1 MGAQN
6 ARVRYGVA
14 IPAAS
19 TDDIESSVTDTQQ
32 THSGFTHHLQEEIWP
47 RIRGLKPNGVRAIPA
62 ATLILIDRTEA
73 HPKVLMG
80 RRNPS
85 DRFMPNKFVFP
96 GGRVDP
102 ADAVMNV
109 SGALSGPAERRLQMV
124 RGKAFARSLPLAAIR
139 ETFEETGL
147 VIGTKEFGAPEGS
160 PEGGWRNFTAHGAF
174 PDLGAI
180 HFVGRATTPPRL
192 PRRYDTIFLAAEATN
207 IVAREEGAVGPDKEL
222 VELVWVPIAEAYAME
237 LPTITAVILRELEVR
252 MAQGLPHDAP
262 VPWYRVRHPKGWERI
277 AM

>member
-6 ARVRYGVA
+6 ARVRYGNA
-14 IPAAS
+14 IPAAGK
-19 TDDIESSVTDTQQ
+19 DDNETRVTDTQQ
-32 THSGFTHHLQEEIWP
+32 IEPGFAHHLQQEIWP
-47 RIRGLKPNGVRAIPA
+47 RIRGLQPNGVRAIPA
-62 ATLILIDRTEA
+62 ATLILIDRTGA
-73 HPKVLMG
+73 KPKVLMG
-80 RRNPS
+80 RRSPS

-102 ADAVMNV
+102 ADSLMNV
-109 SGALSGPAERRLQMV
+109 AGALSAQAERRLLTV
-124 RGKAFARSLPLAAIR
+124 GSRALARALPLAALR

-147 VIGTKEFGAPEGS
+147 VIGTKEFGAPDTS
-160 PEGGWRNFTAHGAF
+160 PEGGWRNFAAHGAF

-222 VELVWVPIAEAYAME
+222 VELVWVPIGEAYAME

-252 MAQGLPHDAP
+252 MALGLPHEAP

-277 AM
+277 SM